1 MYSNLLVETN
11 KSVIVLN
18 RFYHR
23 FDDLL
28 LLLSDGLFS
37 HLLPQP
43 PHLFLHVVQQS
54 QLDVRH
60 KVRKHISVDDRCA
73 VLVDVLRV
81 CVADDVA
88 ILVVTSYQHYD
99 VRPRFVDHSFDH
111 PFAIPMYVK
120 RTSS

>member
-1 MYSNLLVETN
+1 MCSNLLVGTN
-11 KSVIVLN
+11 KSVIVLD

-28 LLLSDGLFS
+28 LLLFDGLFS
-37 HLLPQP
+37 HLLPQL
-43 PHLFLHVVQQS
+43 PHLSLHVVQQP

-60 KVRKHISVDDRCA
+60 KVRKHVRVDDRCA

-88 ILVVTSYQHYD
+88 ILVVTS
-99 VRPRFVDHSFDH
+99 
-111 PFAIPMYVK
+111 
-120 RTSS
+120 

>member
-1 MYSNLLVETN
+1 MYSTLLVETN

-88 ILVVTSYQHYD
+88 ILVVTS
-99 VRPRFVDHSFDH
+99 
-111 PFAIPMYVK
+111 
-120 RTSS
+120 